1 MAEET
6 VQVIKIDTE
15 WSVRNVREL
24 REDIKNLKAALDD
37 EDASLEQ
44 NKQAAEDLRK
54 AQAAL
59 RDVMYS
65 TTTSTEDLV
74 KASQALVDENGVLT
88 GSYNDLVK
96 TMASLKSAWRAT
108 TDEAERASLGKEI
121 DKLNSKLKEL
131 DAGVGVYGRNVGNYG
146 SALNGLSDILMKM
159 PPTLGRTSEQIKKV
173 GTAMKLVSTNPVLG
187 IVGLLAPILSKIVEG
202 LKGNATAVGAVNKAM
217 TALEPVF
224 NFFSKILETIAGW
237 ISKAVD
243 WMVELASRSA
253 DTFKNIVAGAI
264 GVGNVLLQ
272 ALLTPIR
279 SIIEAAKGLGAVM
292 KDVFTGQFKK
302 VKEDAV
308 NALSGIGDAF
318 KKGFDFKGNFAA
330 GKAAGEEFIK
340 GIGSTKKKAKDAG
353 KGLAKDVKDGF
364 LDELAAM
371 NEEIDK
377 ELEKIL
383 DKTLKDIEDA
393 NKKAAAKE
401 AARLA
406 ALEKGTARALELNEI
421 EAEDAAEKES
431 RKYEIQKAAN
441 EKRLALLEQFRE
453 ASLERGDIDQALQYE
468 QAAADLSVDIEMNSL
483 REKKRLRDKDEAD
496 AKERAKAQLSIMQS
510 YAGGVSDVL
519 SSLAD
524 MMEASGDESDKAAN
538 RVKALRIA
546 SATIE
551 TIAGAVGAY
560 MQSVATIPPPAGPIV
575 GAIQAAAVTA
585 AGIANIAKMKA
596 TKVGNAGSSSSSTQ
610 AVQVEAPT
618 VQTSVQQVRNVTS
631 ASEEDRLNKMASDQ
645 RVYIVNS
652 DIEAS
657 LGQSR
662 VQVAESSF

>member
-6 VQVIKIDTE
+6 IQVIKIDTE

-24 REDIKNLKAALDD
+24 REDIKNLKEALDD

-44 NKQAAEDLRK
+44 NRKAAEDLRK

-65 TTTSTEDLV
+65 TVTSTDDLI
-74 KASQALVDENGVLT
+74 ASSQKLVDENGVLT

-108 TDEAERASLGKEI
+108 TDEAERAKLGPEI
-121 DKLNSKLKEL
+121 DKLNNKLKEL

-146 SALNGLSDILMKM
+146 SALNGLADILNQM
-159 PPTLGRTSEQIKKV
+159 PPTLGAVGGQIKNV
-173 GTAMKLVSTNPVLG
+173 GAAMKLVSTNPLLG
-187 IVGLLAPILSKIVEG
+187 IVGLLAPIISKIAEG

-217 TALEPVF
+217 KALEPVF
-224 NFFSKILETIAGW
+224 NFFSKVLETIAGW

-243 WMVELASRSA
+243 WMVELASRST
-253 DTFKNIVAGAI
+253 DTFKKIVAGAV
-264 GVGNVLLQ
+264 GVGNSLLQ
-272 ALLTPIR
+272 FLLTPIR
-279 SIIEAAKGLGAVM
+279 SIIEAAKGLGQIM

-302 VKEDAV
+302 VKEDAK
-308 NALSGIGDAF
+308 NALGGIADAF

-330 GKAAGEEFIK
+330 GKEAGEAFVA
-340 GIGSTKKKAKDAG
+340 GLGSTKKKAKETG
-353 KGLAKDVKDGF
+353 KGIAKDVKDGF
-364 LDELAAM
+364 LEELATM
-371 NEEIDK
+371 NDEIDK

-383 DKTLKDIEDA
+383 DETLKDIEEA
-393 NKKAAAKE
+393 TKKAAAKE

-421 EAEDAAEKES
+421 EAEDAAEKEAK
-431 RKYEIQKAAN
+431 KYEIQKAAN
-441 EKRLALLEQFRE
+441 ERRLALLEQFRSD
-453 ASLERGDIDQALQYE
+453 ALNRGDLDLALQYE
-468 QAAADLSVDIEMNSL
+468 QEAADLEVDIERNAM
-483 REKKRLRDKDEAD
+483 REKKRLREKDVAD
-496 AKERAKAQLSIMQS
+496 AKEKAAAQLTLMQS

-519 SSLAD
+519 GTLAD
-524 MMEASGDESDKAAN
+524 IMESNGDESDKAAN

-546 SATIE
+546 AATID
-551 TIAGAVGAY
+551 TISGAIGAY
-560 MQSVATIPPPAGPIV
+560 MQSVQSIPSPAGAIV

-585 AGIANIAKMKA
+585 AGVANIAKMRA
-596 TKVGNAGSSSSSTQ
+596 TKVGSGGTSAAASPV
-610 AVQVEAPT
+610 AVEAPAL
-618 VQTSVQQVRNVTS
+618 QTSVQQVRNVTS

-662 VQVAESSF
+662 VQVAEASF